1 MTSSITKD
9 ALKKRRTVVPAKAGT
24 QIFDEETGPPLSRGR
39 LFQSF
44 AKVALAFLAGVSI
57 VGAEPRP
64 ILVGAVVSETGPH
77 ADLAFD
83 YRRALVVWQEKV
95 NAEGGL
101 LGRKVEL
108 RLLDDGSAAA
118 NVGPLYAKL
127 LRAEKADL
135 LIGPYGSAASLVA
148 AAEAE
153 TARHVIVN
161 GAAPSRVV
169 HRRAP
174 RYVFQAVT
182 PYAAYG
188 ARVIELAKTEGIAS
202 VFVLARDDPAVRE
215 MAEAARQAAL
225 AAKIACGEVEIFS
238 SGIDDYKAQVAKAQ
252 AANAQAWIAFGEVR
266 DAAQMVKT
274 FKLLRYAP
282 KLFFARGAE
291 DPKFISLVGQDAEY
305 TIGIKEYD
313 ANLPTPGNEVFVKSF
328 SAKWSAKPTPA
339 AAEGYSA
346 ASVLAA
352 AVARAA
358 SLDQEKLRAT
368 LASLDIGTVLGRYKV
383 DPATGVQIGAKPAL
397 FQIVRGKPQFVP
409 PGGHVLPYPAW
420 TERRLL
426 K

>member
-1 MTSSITKD
+1 MTSWITKL
-9 ALKKRRTVVPAKAGT
+9 AL
-24 QIFDEETGPPLSRGR
+24 
-39 LFQSF
+39 LFCVGFS
-44 AKVALAFLAGVSI
+44 LAA
-57 VGAEPRP
+57 AEPRP
-64 ILVGAVVSETGPH
+64 IVVGAVVSETGPH
-77 ADLAFD
+77 ADLAAD
-83 YRRALVVWQEKV
+83 YRKALLVWQEQV
-95 NAEGGL
+95 NAAGGL
-101 LGRKVEL
+101 LGRQLEL

-118 NVGPLYAKL
+118 RVGPLYAKL
-127 LRAEKADL
+127 LREDKADL

-153 TARHVIVN
+153 SARHVLVN

-182 PYAAYG
+182 PYSAYG
-188 ARVIELAKTEGIAS
+188 TRAIELAKNEGIKS

-225 AAKIACGEVEIFS
+225 EAGIACGEVEIFS
-238 SGIDDYKAQVAKAQ
+238 SGVDDYKAQVGKAQ

-274 FKLLRYAP
+274 FKNLRYAP
-282 KLFFARGAE
+282 KLFFARGAD
-291 DPKFISLVGQDAEY
+291 DPRFISLVGQDAEY
-305 TIGIKEYD
+305 TVGVKEYD
-313 ANLPTPGNEVFVKSF
+313 PNLPTPGNEDFVKTF

-352 AVARAA
+352 AVARTT
-358 SLDQEKLRAT
+358 SVDQEKLRAA
-368 LASLDIGTVLGRYKV
+368 LASIDIGTVLGRYKV
-383 DPATGVQIGAKPAL
+383 DPANGVQIGAKPAL
-397 FQIVRGKPQFVP
+397 FQIVRGKPQFLIP
-409 PGGHVLPYPAW
+409 NGHVLPYPAW
-420 TERRLL
+420 NERRLL